1 MLFGLFES
9 LFGIFLLSIL
19 ANRPLF
25 AAPREK
31 KSTQKV
37 FLTKAEIKS
46 KQLLKRRKA
55 MICYYKESDISKF
68 AKSQKTKNGACLG
81 AACSLPLGVE
91 DPIIKRRLA
100 CR

>member
-1 MLFGLFES
+1 
-9 LFGIFLLSIL
+9 
-19 ANRPLF
+19 
-25 AAPREK
+25 
-31 KSTQKV
+31 
-37 FLTKAEIKS
+37 
-46 KQLLKRRKA
+46 